1 MASGQPGGAVRPAA
15 VYDQSMRYFMVPILL
30 LTALADA
37 GETLPDEARHASS
50 EQDQQMQARFSA
62 PVMDAEELENLY
74 LQSPVEIGASPVQG
88 MRSVKGEELYSDSDA
103 QNQERQRTQAQSA
116 NPIAAPVERA
126 PLPTL
131 PAGVPIRQ
139 L

>member
-1 MASGQPGGAVRPAA
+1 
-15 VYDQSMRYFMVPILL
+15 MRYLLFLTLLPI
-30 LTALADA
+30 ALVHA
-37 GETLPDEARHASS
+37 GETLPDEARHAND
-50 EQDQQMQARFSA
+50 EQDQQMQTRFGA

-74 LQSPVEIGASPVQG
+74 LQSPVEIGASPAQG
-88 MRSVKGEELYSDSDA
+88 MRSVKGEERYSDSDA
-103 QNQERQRTQAQSA
+103 QNLERQRVQAQSA
-116 NPIAAPVERA
+116 NPIVAPVERP